1 MAAVTNH
8 KSREDKGNADLDSD
22 DSLSALYLGT
32 LHGLDAPRII
42 VCEE

>member
-8 KSREDKGNADLDSD
+8 KSREDKGNADLDND
-22 DSLSALYLGT
+22 ESLSALYLGT
-32 LHGLDAPRII
+32 LQGLDTPRNI